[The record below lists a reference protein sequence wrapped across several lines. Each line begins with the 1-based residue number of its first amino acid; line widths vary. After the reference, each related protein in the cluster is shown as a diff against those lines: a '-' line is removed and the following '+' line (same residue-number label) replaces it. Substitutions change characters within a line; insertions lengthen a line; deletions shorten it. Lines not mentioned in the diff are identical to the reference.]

1 VVHRSYRIGEETIG
15 VRTTSESF
23 GAWMDE
29 ALSRYATSEEAEP
42 RLSVVVSGGEE
53 GGPSGKRFHILY
65 DRLTRVLR
73 TLDLPTVGRGL
84 IEELERLQYPS
95 RDDAI
100 YLDASFVTFDGV
112 PMLIGS
118 YSATLLDRLGRRL
131 DRAGV
136 RLSLPRSSAVEARS
150 GRVVSPVP
158 MLEIPEGA
166 IEQLNGHSAGNGRA
180 DRIVSDGPVSV
191 GIVALPGIGEVNTF
205 QRISPAHGLA
215 NLGSMTMNLH
225 QLGRPALDGLLRM
238 VRGAKSYTVSAVEPR
253 GLLETLT
260 EIVKA

>member
-1 VVHRSYRIGEETIG
+1 MVHRSYRIGEETIG

-23 GAWMDE
+23 GAWMDG
-29 ALSRYATSEEAEP
+29 ALSKYATTEEAEP

-53 GGPSGKRFHILY
+53 GGPPGKRFHILY
-65 DRLTRVLR
+65 DRMTRVLR
-73 TLDLPTVGRGL
+73 TLDLPTLGRGL

-100 YLDASFVTFDGV
+100 YVDATVVTLDGV

-136 RLSLPRSSAVEARS
+136 RLALPRSSAVEARS

-158 MLEIPEGA
+158 LLEIPEGA
-166 IEQLNGHSAGNGRA
+166 IEQLNGHSAGNGQAHRL
-180 DRIVSDGPVSV
+180 IPDGPVSV
-191 GIVALPGIGEVNTF
+191 SIVALPGIGEVNTF
-205 QRISPAHGLA
+205 HRISPANGLA
-215 NLGSMTMNLH
+215 NLGSVTMNLH
-225 QLGRPALDGLLRM
+225 QLGRPALDGLLRL
-238 VRGAKSYTVSAVEPR
+238 VRGAESYSVAAVEGR
-253 GLLETLT
+253 GILETLT
-260 EIVKA
+260 EIVKS